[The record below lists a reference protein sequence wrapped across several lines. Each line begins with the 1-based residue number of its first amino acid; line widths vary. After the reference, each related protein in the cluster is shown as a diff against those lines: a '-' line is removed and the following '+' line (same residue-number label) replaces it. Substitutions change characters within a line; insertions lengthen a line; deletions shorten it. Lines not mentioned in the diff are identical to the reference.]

1 MIASAILEPV
11 DMSKTIAFTSAAQNY
26 LPKVRKLFDSLRR
39 HHPEFELVLALA
51 DKPHDSVDFGAE
63 PLDRVIPLRD
73 LDIDDRLRW
82 TYFHT
87 IVELST
93 AIKPYVLLR
102 LLSEPGVDRVLY
114 FDPDMVVFSRLDDLL
129 ADLDAANVVLTPH
142 VTTPEVDV
150 EAIRDNEIAALKHGV
165 YNLGFLGVRP
175 TEEGRRFARWWADR
189 IYHFCVADIPA
200 GLFTDQRWID
210 LAPAFFGGVHVLKSP
225 RFNVATW
232 NLTQRRVDGDL
243 SAGFT
248 VNGVP
253 LGFYHFTGFDSG
265 AHRVMMGKNAG
276 GNAAVAELVQWYA
289 DSARFDDD
297 EPVSRIPWAF
307 GRYTNGE
314 AIPLGHRRLY
324 RVRPDLQVAFP
335 DPFEAAHGG
344 LHGWMTTQ
352 GPLEHPEYFPK
363 ERERLRDR
371 QGPLPVYSCSQ
382 ALEESHAL
390 ATIRHSKACCDDSG
404 LVVGTRLPLNP

>member
-1 MIASAILEPV
+1 MG
-11 DMSKTIAFTSAAQNY
+11 KTIAFTSAAQNY
-26 LPKVRKLFDSLRR
+26 LPKVRKLFASLRQ

-51 DKPHDSVDFGAE
+51 DEPHPSVDFGGE

-93 AIKPYVLLR
+93 AIKPYVLCR
-102 LLSEPGVDRVLY
+102 LLDEPGVDRVVY
-114 FDPDMVVFSRLDDLL
+114 FDPDMVLFSRLDDLL
-129 ADLDAANVVLTPH
+129 EELDSANVALTPH
-142 VTTPEVDV
+142 VTVPETDLD
-150 EAIRDNEIAALKHGV
+150 AIRDNEIAALKHGV

-175 TEEGRRFARWWADR
+175 TPEGKRFAAWWASR
-189 IYHFCVADIPA
+189 IHHFCVADIPA

-210 LAPAFFGGVHVLKSP
+210 LAPAFFDGVHVLKSP

-232 NLTQRRVDGDL
+232 NLTQRVMTGSLRY
-243 SAGFT
+243 GFM

-265 AHRVMMGKNAG
+265 AHRVMMGKNAA
-276 GNAAVAELVQWYA
+276 GNPSVVELVQWYA

-307 GRYTNGE
+307 GRYTDGTP
-314 AIPLGHRRLY
+314 IPLGHRRLY
-324 RVRPDLQVAFP
+324 RARPDLQAAFA
-335 DPFEAAHGG
+335 DPFDATQG
-344 LHGWMTTQ
+344 LLGWMTGQ
-352 GPLEHPEYFPK
+352 GPLEHPEYFEK
-363 ERERLRDR
+363 
-371 QGPLPVYSCSQ
+371 
-382 ALEESHAL
+382 
-390 ATIRHSKACCDDSG
+390 KA
-404 LVVGTRLPLNP
+404 